1 MTKFLTN
8 IIQKCL
14 FSSTLQSDYTS
25 ISISEPVL
33 WYAAATAW
41 LSRIRGYVS
50 RHDLRQSHNDG
61 KLRSIICLVYLLNRR
76 FETTTLA
83 SLRTILVLTPTLQ
96 QLRYIQN
103 TKNLQSYNTSWLQP
117 MAAIKT
123 SGCEGD

>member
-1 MTKFLTN
+1 MTKFFKNVLDST
-8 IIQKCL
+8 

-61 KLRSIICLVYLLNRR
+61 KLSICLVYLLNRR

-103 TKNLQSYNTSWLQP
+103 TKNLQSYNTSWLQT
-117 MAAIKT
+117 MVAIKT

>member
-1 MTKFLTN
+1 MFSTQRFLA
-8 IIQKCL
+8 L
-14 FSSTLQSDYTS
+14 LQSDYSTS

-33 WYAAATAW
+33 CYVAATAW

-61 KLRSIICLVYLLNRR
+61 KLSIICLVYLLNRR

-117 MAAIKT
+117 MVAIKT

>member
-1 MTKFLTN
+1 MFSTHNFLA
-8 IIQKCL
+8 L
-14 FSSTLQSDYTS
+14 LQSDYTS

-61 KLRSIICLVYLLNRR
+61 KLSIICLVYLLNRR

-103 TKNLQSYNTSWLQP
+103 TKNLQSYNTSWLQT
-117 MAAIKT
+117 MATTIKT